1 MKRVFRHWRPGFAI
15 ALLSGFVCPVAFGQ
29 DAGTTRV
36 LESIP
41 AKFPL
46 AIVFVDAAKLDA
58 SVAAFSK
65 RTGTRF
71 ADEGLLADLKRQLPV
86 LEWMDLSHPVG
97 LAYASL
103 DAGTRPI
110 VYARVPDFRAKIKT
124 LKDATQEDGVWRLTF
139 DDLGVYYA
147 RVVDDYVIASAFNE
161 NVTPVA
167 GEKSLADAMKHRA
180 DVWRGRD
187 VVVHVNFEPLRAMV
201 TAQVDK
207 VAVMAP
213 MMAMLAAQQGGDP
226 ASVIKT
232 LTATFDAAKRFVAQL
247 DQLDL
252 ALAVSENAVSVVLH
266 GSFQEGSISKYL
278 ADVKPS
284 DRAPFAGL
292 REQPYVLAM
301 DYGFPGDDSP
311 FFDFLFDKL
320 GAAPPPDPSA
330 QAQGDQAD
338 AEARAR
344 AERVARDLYKSV
356 RGANM
361 LLAVSPN
368 GIRLAGNYFGSDP
381 KAILE
386 LATQALTNPNAAL
399 VRMKAGMT
407 FDSLGTRTVGR
418 ASINEFAVIPDTS
431 NAVGAT
437 FVKLMGERPRFALGL
452 TDVGVGVCMGSDAYV
467 TQHFA
472 GGKDKPLRAARH
484 VAKALAALPPKRN
497 ITLLL
502 DPAAMLT
509 LSGPLFGTPDM
520 DPISPGPPVAISVSL
535 SAKPVRLDI
544 HIPARAIARY
554 HEMLSPADP
563 L

>member
-1 MKRVFRHWRPGFAI
+1 MKRGFGHGPLRIAI
-15 ALLSGFVCPVAFGQ
+15 ALLSGFVCPVTLGQ
-29 DAGTTRV
+29 DADTTRV

-46 AIVFVDAAKLDA
+46 AIVFVDAATLDA
-58 SVAAFSK
+58 SVAGFSK
-65 RTGTRF
+65 RTGTEF

-103 DAGTRPI
+103 DAGTQPI
-110 VYARVPDFRAKIKT
+110 VYARVPDFRAKVKT
-124 LKDATQEDGVWRLTF
+124 LEEATQEEGVWRLTF

-147 RVVDDYVIASAFNE
+147 RVVGDYVIASAFNE
-161 NVTPVA
+161 NLTPVA
-167 GEKSLADAMKHRA
+167 GGKSLADAMKHRA
-180 DVWRGRD
+180 DIWRGRD

-201 TAQVDK
+201 AAQINK
-207 VAVMAP
+207 VAAMAP
-213 MMAMLAAQQGGDP
+213 MIAMLAAQQGGDP
-226 ASVIKT
+226 ASLIT
-232 LTATFDAAKRFVAQL
+232 PLTATIDATKRFVAQL

-252 ALAVSENAVSVVLH
+252 ALAVSENAVSVTLW
-266 GSFQEGSISKYL
+266 GSFKEGSIRKYL
-278 ADVKPS
+278 AGVKPS
-284 DRAPFAGL
+284 DHAPFAGL
-292 REQPYVLAM
+292 REQPYAVAV

-311 FFDFLFDKL
+311 FFEFLFDKL

-338 AEARAR
+338 AQAQAR
-344 AERVARDLYKSV
+344 AERVTRDLYKSLH
-356 RGANM
+356 GAD
-361 LLAVSPN
+361 LLMAVSPD
-368 GIRLAGNYFGSDP
+368 GVRLAGNYFGRDP

-386 LATQALTNPNAAL
+386 LATETLSIPNVTLA
-399 VRMKAGMT
+399 RMKAGTT
-407 FDSLGTRTVGR
+407 FESLGTRTIGG
-418 ASINEFAVIPDTS
+418 ASVNEFAVIPDTS
-431 NAVGAT
+431 NMYGAA
-437 FVKLMGERPRFALGL
+437 FVSMMGKRPRIAMSL
-452 TDVGVGVCMGSDAYV
+452 TDVGVGWCAGSDAYV

-472 GGKDKPLRAARH
+472 GGKGKPLRAARH

-509 LSGPLFGTPDM
+509 LSARLSGTPPM
-520 DPISPGPPVAISVSL
+520 DPVLPGPPIAVSLSL
-535 SAKPVRLDI
+535 SAKPVRLDLRV
-544 HIPARAIARY
+544 PARAIARY

>member
-1 MKRVFRHWRPGFAI
+1 MKPVFRHWRLRFAI
-15 ALLSGFVCPVAFGQ
+15 AFLTGFLSADALGQ
-29 DAGTTRV
+29 DAATTRV

-58 SVAAFSK
+58 SVAGFSK
-65 RTGTRF
+65 RTGTTF

-86 LEWMDLSHPVG
+86 LEWMDLSRPVG
-97 LAYASL
+97 LAYASF
-103 DAGTRPI
+103 DAGTQPI
-110 VYARVPDFRAKIKT
+110 VYAWVPDFGAKVKT
-124 LKDATQEDGVWRLTF
+124 LEEATREEGVWRLTF

-147 RVVDDYVIASAFNE
+147 RIVDDYVIASAFNE
-161 NVTPVA
+161 NLTPIA
-167 GEKSLADAMKHRA
+167 GEKSLADAMKHAA
-180 DVWRGRD
+180 DVWRGPD

-207 VAVMAP
+207 AAAMAP
-213 MMAMLAAQQGGDP
+213 MMGMLAVQQGGDP
-226 ASVIKT
+226 TSIMRT
-232 LTATFDAAKRFVAQL
+232 LTTTFDAAKRFVAQL

-252 ALAVSENAVSVVLH
+252 ALAVSENAVSITLRS
-266 GSFQEGSISKYL
+266 SFKEGAIRKYL
-278 ADVKPS
+278 TGVKPS
-284 DRAPFAGL
+284 DHAPFAGL
-292 REQPYVLAM
+292 SEQPYVMAM

-311 FFDFLFDKL
+311 FFEFLFDKL
-320 GAAPPPDPSA
+320 GAAPPPDPTT

-338 AEARAR
+338 AQAQAR
-344 AERVARDLYKSV
+344 AERVTRDLYKSV
-356 RGANM
+356 RGADM
-361 LLAVSPN
+361 LLAVSPD
-368 GIRLAGNYFGSDP
+368 GIRLAGNYFGPDP

-386 LATQALTNPNAAL
+386 LATQTLSIPNAAL
-399 VRMKAGMT
+399 TRMKAGTT
-407 FDSLGTRTVGR
+407 FESLGTRTIGN
-418 ASINEFAVIPDTS
+418 ASVNEFAVIPDTS
-431 NAVGAT
+431 NSVGAT
-437 FVKLMGERPRFALGL
+437 FVKLMGDRPRFAMSL
-452 TDVGVGVCMGSDAYV
+452 TNAGVGVCMGSDTYV

-509 LSGPLFGTPDM
+509 LSAPLWGTPPM
-520 DPISPGPPVAISVSL
+520 DPVLPGPPIAVSVSL
-535 SAKPVRLDI
+535 SAQPVRLDV